1 MKAKVSQTSMIWMK
15 FRTLCLI
22 SDKKQLKTEGGV
34 WIVVI
39 IYPEEHSAL
48 TAETFTAESP

>member
-1 MKAKVSQTSMIWMK
+1 MIWMK

-22 SDKKQLKTEGGV
+22 SDKKQLKTESGV

>member
-1 MKAKVSQTSMIWMK
+1 MIWMK

-22 SDKKQLKTEGGV
+22 LDKKQLKTESGV